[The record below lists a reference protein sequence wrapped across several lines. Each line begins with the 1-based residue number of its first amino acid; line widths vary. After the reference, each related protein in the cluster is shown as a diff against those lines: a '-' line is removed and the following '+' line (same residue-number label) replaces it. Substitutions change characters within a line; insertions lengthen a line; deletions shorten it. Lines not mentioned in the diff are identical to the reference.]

1 VNVLRANLIERP
13 PSARLRA
20 AFVVAGARSG
30 GHRSAD
36 HAPAAAGLNSAF
48 VEPAV
53 KTRLR
58 RAAATATLE
67 PPSAW
72 WVCPRRKEA
81 SMFARRK
88 PAPLSA
94 AARMGFRSKLVLMKL
109 GHDLR
114 EQYDPVLEEELPDDL
129 ADLAARLNPVAPLR
143 PS

>member
-1 VNVLRANLIERP
+1 
-13 PSARLRA
+13 
-20 AFVVAGARSG
+20 
-30 GHRSAD
+30 
-36 HAPAAAGLNSAF
+36 
-48 VEPAV
+48 
-53 KTRLR
+53 
-58 RAAATATLE
+58 
-67 PPSAW
+67 
-72 WVCPRRKEA
+72 
-81 SMFARRK
+81 MFARRK